1 MRQITFASQP
11 SFEKYGRMSRREA
24 FLTSMD
30 TIIPWSEL
38 EALIAPFYP
47 KTGKGRQP
55 VGLGIMLRIY
65 FLQHWFNLS
74 DPGAEDALYESP
86 ALRGFAGIDL
96 GRAAAPDETTILNF
110 RHLLEKHALNGKILD
125 TVNLHLASQGIR
137 ISTGTI
143 VDATIISAPSSTK
156 NEKKERDPE
165 MHQTKKG
172 NQYYFGAKAHIG
184 VDSKEGV
191 VHSVCTSAASVHDRH
206 MLPDLLHGNEK
217 KVWGDAGYQGQT
229 EAIHEAAP
237 NAQDMTNRRVKK
249 SKGKVDE
256 EEKRKNRTKSK
267 VRARVEWPFR
277 ILKRVFHYTKVRYRG
292 IKKNH
297 EWLLTAFALV
307 NLYQHR
313 RRLIPNR
320 PRWGRS
326 VSGGRKWPPDALQV
340 TSKRQ

>member
-1 MRQITFASQP
+1 MRQITFADQP

-24 FLTSMD
+24 FLTSME
-30 TIIPWSEL
+30 TIVPRSDL
-38 EALIAPFYP
+38 EALIAPHYP
-47 KTGKGRQP
+47 KAGKGRQP

-86 ALRGFAGIDL
+86 ALRGFAGVDL

-110 RHLLEKHALNGKILD
+110 RHLLEEHELNGKILD
-125 TVNLHLASQGIR
+125 TVNLYLAGQGIR
-137 ISTGTI
+137 IATGTI

-191 VHSVCTSAASVHDRH
+191 VHSVCTSAASVHDKH
-206 MLPDLLHGNEK
+206 MLPDLLHGNET
-217 KVWGDAGYQGQT
+217 KVWGDAGYRGQT
-229 EAIHEAAP
+229 EAIRQAAP
-237 NAQDMTNRRVKK
+237 KAQDMTNRRVKK
-249 SKGKVDE
+249 SEGQVDE
-256 EEKRKNRTKSK
+256 VEKRKNRTKSK

-292 IKKNH
+292 IKRNR
-297 EWLLTAFALV
+297 EWLPTAFAPV
-307 NLYQHR
+307 NLNQHR
-313 RRLIPNR
+313 KRLAPL
-320 PRWGRS
+320 G
-326 VSGGRKWPPDALQV
+326 A
-340 TSKRQ
+340 

>member
-11 SFEKYGRMSRREA
+11 SFEKYGRTSRREA

-30 TIIPWSEL
+30 TIVPWSEL

-47 KTGKGRQP
+47 KAGKGRQP

-74 DPGAEDALYESP
+74 DPGVEDALYESP
-86 ALRGFAGIDL
+86 VLRGFAGIDL

-110 RHLLEKHALNGKILD
+110 RHLLEKHELNGKILD
-125 TVNLHLASQGIR
+125 TVNLYLASQGIR

-191 VHSVCTSAASVHDRH
+191 VHSVCTSAASVHDKH

-237 NAQDMTNRRVKK
+237 QAQDMTNRRVNK
-249 SKGKVDE
+249 SKGQVDE
-256 EEKRKNRTKSK
+256 EEKRKNRTKSR

-292 IKKNH
+292 IQKNH

-313 RRLIPNR
+313 KRLIPNLA
-320 PRWGRS
+320 PLG
-326 VSGGRKWPPDALQV
+326 A
-340 TSKRQ
+340 

>member
-24 FLTSMD
+24 FLTSMN

-125 TVNLHLASQGIR
+125 TVNLYLASQGIR

-191 VHSVCTSAASVHDRH
+191 VHSVCTSAASVHDKH

-313 RRLIPNR
+313 RRLIPNQA
-320 PRWGRS
+320 PLG
-326 VSGGRKWPPDALQV
+326 A
-340 TSKRQ
+340 